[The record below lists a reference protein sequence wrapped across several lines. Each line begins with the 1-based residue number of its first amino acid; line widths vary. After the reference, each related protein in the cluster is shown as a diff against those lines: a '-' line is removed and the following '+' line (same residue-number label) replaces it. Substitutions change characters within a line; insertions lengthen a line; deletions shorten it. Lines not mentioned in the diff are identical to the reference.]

1 MSRRAQVLR
10 TLRARPGLAR
20 GLLLAPGSLWL
31 VAFFAIPLL
40 FVVAAS
46 LLQRGEFGGVA
57 PGFTLEHYRRFFD
70 PLYLAVVGRTALW
83 AGLATTGCVLLGF
96 PVAWVIARS
105 RRFRNVLLFL
115 VVIPF
120 WTSFL
125 VRTFA
130 MIFLLRDGGLVNTL
144 LLQLGIIGQP
154 LTLLYTPFAVL
165 LGLVY
170 GFLPFMILPVY
181 AALERL
187 DPALLEVAALLGARP
202 LTRLRTVIVPL
213 ALPGI
218 VAGCLLVFVSAF
230 GSFLTSDL
238 LGGAKQAMIG
248 NLIQNQFTTARNWPF
263 GSAASL
269 IVMAVVMLAVL
280 GSLRFR
286 DKAPDRARRDSAEA
300 AS

>member
-1 MSRRAQVLR
+1 MSRRGALGALR
-10 TLRARPGLAR
+10 RRPALRRV
-20 GLLLAPGSLWL
+20 LLLAPGSLWL
-31 VAFFAIPLL
+31 TVFFAIPLL
-40 FVVAAS
+40 FVVVAS
-46 LLQRGEFGGVA
+46 LMHRGQFGGVA
-57 PGFTLEHYRRFFD
+57 PGFTVEHYRRFFD
-70 PLYLAVVGRTALW
+70 PLYLAVLARTTLW
-83 AGLATTGCVLLGF
+83 AALTTAGCVALGF
-96 PVAWVIARS
+96 PVAWVVARS
-105 RRFRNVLLFL
+105 RRFRNLLLLL

-130 MIFLLRDGGLVNTL
+130 MIFLLRDSGLVNEV
-144 LLQLGIIGQP
+144 LLQLGLIREP

-165 LGLVY
+165 LGLIY

-181 AALERL
+181 ATLERL
-187 DPALLEVAALLGARP
+187 DPTLLEAAALLGARP
-202 LTRLRTVIVPL
+202 ATRLRTVIVPL

-218 VAGCLLVFVSAF
+218 IAGGLLVFVSAF

-269 IVMAVVMLAVL
+269 IVMAVVMIAVL
-280 GSLRFR
+280 GSLRSR
-286 DKAPDRARRDSAEA
+286 DRTA
-300 AS
+300 AVGS

>member
-1 MSRRAQVLR
+1 L
-10 TLRARPGLAR
+10 TR

-31 VAFFAIPLL
+31 LVFFAIPLL
-40 FVVAAS
+40 FVVLAS
-46 LLQRGEFGGVA
+46 GLHRGEFSGVA
-57 PGFTLEHYRRFFD
+57 PGLTLENYLRFAD
-70 PLYLAVVGRTALW
+70 PLYLEVLGRTALW
-83 AGLATTGCVLLGF
+83 AGLTTAGCVVLGF

-105 RRFRNVLLFL
+105 RRFRNLLLFL

-130 MIFLLRDGGLVNTL
+130 MIFLLRDSGLVNSL
-144 LLQLGIIGQP
+144 LLQTGLIHEP

-187 DPALLEVAALLGARP
+187 DPSLLEAAALLGARP
-202 LTRLRTVIVPL
+202 STRLRTVIVPL
-213 ALPGI
+213 AFPGI
-218 VAGCLLVFVSAF
+218 VAGALLVFVSAF

-269 IVMAVVMLAVL
+269 IVMGVVMLAVL
-280 GSLRFR
+280 ASLRVR
-286 DKAPDRARRDSAEA
+286 DRAPRRLSRQAAEVA
-300 AS
+300 R